1 MPCLSNPNPNY
12 YADETF
18 SPVVKLTT
26 LRLLL
31 AEAASRDWEVH
42 QMDVE
47 TAYLYGELQEEV
59 YMRQPPG
66 FEEPG
71 KEDWVCRLHKGLY
84 GLKQAARQ

>member
-1 MPCLSNPNPNY
+1 MTVRYKVGS
-12 YADETF
+12 
-18 SPVVKLTT
+18 S
-26 LRLLL
+26 RR
-31 AEAASRDWEVH
+31 ASVGCDWEVH

-84 GLKQAARQ
+84 GLKQTARQ